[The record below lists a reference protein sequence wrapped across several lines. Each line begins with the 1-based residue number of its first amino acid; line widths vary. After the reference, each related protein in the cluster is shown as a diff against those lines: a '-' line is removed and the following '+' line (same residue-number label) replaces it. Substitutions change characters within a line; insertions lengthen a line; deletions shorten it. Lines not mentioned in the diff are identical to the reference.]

1 MMMST
6 TLYVILILMHITLM
20 NLMRM
25 SLRIAITIMNIHFQV
40 LFKTDLQA
48 V

>member
-1 MMMST
+1 MMST

-20 NLMRM
+20 NLMCM

-40 LFKTDLQA
+40 LSKTDLQT